1 VSSVKAYLQLA
12 RWPNALLAAFAVLAA
27 SQVGHV
33 EGEFIPDPVLGAM
46 LAALCLTVTANSSN
60 DAADSEI
67 DRVAHPER
75 PIPRGA
81 FQVKEARAIALSAAL
96 CGEIFATLASMWLGI
111 ISVFAIALMF
121 LYSWR
126 IKRYGVAGNITVAV
140 LASLP
145 FLYGAWAV
153 HAYFVGLLLAGLAAP
168 LHFAREIAK
177 DIEDMDAD
185 ATAGRRTIPIVL
197 GAPGARRVILVTLLI
212 YAVACIVLFH
222 AEWKAFVVFAPA
234 LLLFGWGAWRVTR
247 AMAGASRIFKAGML
261 VATVILFF
269 VIRPIY

>member
-1 VSSVKAYLQLA
+1 MSSVKAYLQLA

-96 CGEIFATLASMWLGI
+96 GGEIFATLASMWLGI

-126 IKRYGVAGNITVAV
+126 IKRYGVAGNLEAKGQALELMIRVA
-140 LASLP
+140 LG
-145 FLYGAWAV
+145 FRQ
-153 HAYFVGLLLAGLAAP
+153 VGFSCAGKRAGLAGC
-168 LHFAREIAK
+168 
-177 DIEDMDAD
+177 
-185 ATAGRRTIPIVL
+185 GR
-197 GAPGARRVILVTLLI
+197 
-212 YAVACIVLFH
+212 
-222 AEWKAFVVFAPA
+222 
-234 LLLFGWGAWRVTR
+234 
-247 AMAGASRIFKAGML
+247 S
-261 VATVILFF
+261 
-269 VIRPIY
+269 